1 MEDLRM
7 KWNDAEIYFAT
18 ESAASERQEW
28 EARQNS
34 SGKYALYRDQELIGV
49 FEDTATAIAEG
60 HRRFGDHFV
69 IQPLG
74 DTPENIVL
82 GVFPAFPDD
91 EGGM

>member
-1 MEDLRM
+1 M

-18 ESAASERQEW
+18 ESPSAERQSCESPPD
-28 EARQNS
+28 S
-34 SGKYALYRDQELIGV
+34 SGKYALFRDKELIGV
-49 FEDTATAIAEG
+49 FDDTATAIAEG

-69 IQPLG
+69 VQAIG
-74 DTPENIVL
+74 DNSEDMLL